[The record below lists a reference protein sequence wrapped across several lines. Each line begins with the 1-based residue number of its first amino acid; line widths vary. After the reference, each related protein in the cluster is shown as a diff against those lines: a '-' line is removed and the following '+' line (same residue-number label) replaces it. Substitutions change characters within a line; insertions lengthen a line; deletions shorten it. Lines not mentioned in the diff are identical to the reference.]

1 MFTISLCLK
10 ASCFKHIPFTCNTT
24 LIMIWQREYIWFIF
38 SLKSTKVSN
47 RGVSS
52 IIHVGCVLEIMN
64 RAHEIMCSSSNVRLI
79 TISYANFY
87 PYLLLFF
94 MEEKITFQPIKLKKV
109 FTSSIFLKSQ
119 RSGEVVKKKKIN
131 TV

>member
-1 MFTISLCLK
+1 
-10 ASCFKHIPFTCNTT
+10 
-24 LIMIWQREYIWFIF
+24 
-38 SLKSTKVSN
+38 
-47 RGVSS
+47 
-52 IIHVGCVLEIMN
+52 MN

-119 RSGEVVKKKKIN
+119 RSGEVVKKKNKYRIMI
-131 TV
+131 

>member
-1 MFTISLCLK
+1 
-10 ASCFKHIPFTCNTT
+10 
-24 LIMIWQREYIWFIF
+24 
-38 SLKSTKVSN
+38 
-47 RGVSS
+47 
-52 IIHVGCVLEIMN
+52 MN

-119 RSGEVVKKKKIN
+119 RSGEVVKKKNIPN
-131 TV
+131 NDLIITPATCRIS